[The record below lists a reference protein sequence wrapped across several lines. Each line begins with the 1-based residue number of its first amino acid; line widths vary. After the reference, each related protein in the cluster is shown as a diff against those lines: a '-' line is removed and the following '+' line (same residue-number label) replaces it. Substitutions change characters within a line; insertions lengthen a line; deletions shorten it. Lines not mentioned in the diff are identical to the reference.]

1 MLSEAAGSS
10 LPVTQQI
17 APSCSDSSDK
27 GGRGG
32 GVELFNQTVE
42 GMENERREPG
52 RFLPYIHKSTTRFV
66 CKGFLKFL
74 QTTS

>member
-27 GGRGG
+27 GGGG
-32 GVELFNQTVE
+32 LVLFNQTVE

-52 RFLPYIHKSTTRFV
+52 RFVPYIHKSTTRFV
-66 CKGFLKFL
+66 CFLKFL

>member
-27 GGRGG
+27 GG
-32 GVELFNQTVE
+32 VVLFNQTVE

-52 RFLPYIHKSTTRFV
+52 RFVPYIHKSITRFV